1 MRVTGLFAWVEYNN
15 TRSIVLLLGFVLLM
29 QPLAAIALAL
39 PLIYADAAHA
49 PWFHWGGYAVRYV
62 PVVTLAAG
70 VAFALQ
76 MWWHTKTVRRAM
88 GFRFV
93 DDADEPRLCALVE
106 PLAITAGL
114 PTPYVGV
121 IDTPA
126 MNAFACGV
134 TAQSAV
140 VVFTRG
146 LIDGLDD
153 DELSSVIAHELMHI
167 RNGDARLNAAANAF
181 LRNMTFLERFGGWKP
196 RRYREVAF
204 TLMIPALFVVY
215 VTIALLS
222 QLCLRLGFVSRLLI
236 SASREFIA
244 DAEAVRL
251 TQHPSALLSAL
262 QRIQGNSAIFGLPL
276 EQDAMMFDGAAQGRL
291 ATHPRIADRI
301 QAIIAVTG
309 QMALDARPRRDT
321 RAPAG
326 AWSGGFGR
334 ALPAAANMA
343 AWEHI
348 AVTGRAPGTHTLR
361 AFRDSGD
368 HRLILGLRWDIAVIM
383 VATFLT
389 AVTINRG
396 NLGGVL
402 GQMTHLLGQSGADM
416 AAIASQS
423 TACRMAGLH
432 ALAGAKTSDDACQR
446 MGPSIE
452 RLMPQLA
459 LHDRRNDRLFTETEQ
474 ATLTPSGEDSPS
486 GLQSLGQGG
495 FMSGG
500 PRAATRP
507 GGPATDLA
515 PSYPVPVHEAW
526 LRLSQGSLGAFIRD
540 RHCGILVH
548 VHQTAVVDQNVTW
561 SITSE
566 GVEQIRLAATV
577 AADGPKA
584 TRVTLTIEDA
594 EKTVLWTDSRQPEL
608 GPWPVAMRPA
618 LMPPLRPFVAE
629 AMTAMLEQRAF
640 DPKRVVPPA
649 GGDESARWTGDVCGS
664 HRTQLETAG
673 RHLSI
678 HDDPG
683 AL

>member
-29 QPLAAIALAL
+29 QPLAAIFLTL
-39 PLIYADAAHA
+39 PLITADLAHA
-49 PWFHWGGYAVRYV
+49 PWYHWSGYAARYV

-70 VAFALQ
+70 AAFAMQ

-106 PLAITAGL
+106 PLAIAAGL

-121 IDTPA
+121 IDSPA

-167 RNGDARLNAAANAF
+167 RHGDARLNAAANAF

-196 RRYREVAF
+196 RRYREVAP

-251 TQHPSALLSAL
+251 TQHPSALVSAL
-262 QRIQGNSAIFGLPL
+262 RRIQGNSAIFGLPL

-291 ATHPRIADRI
+291 ATHPGIADRI
-301 QAIIAVTG
+301 QAIVAVTG

-326 AWSGGFGR
+326 AWSSGVGH
-334 ALPAAANMA
+334 AAPAAAEMA
-343 AWEHI
+343 AWERA
-348 AVTGRAPGTHTLR
+348 AVTGRAPSGQALR
-361 AFRDSGD
+361 AFRHAGD
-368 HRLILGLRWDIAVIM
+368 DRMILGLRWDIAVIM

-402 GQMTHLLGQSGADM
+402 GQMGHVFGASGAE
-416 AAIASQS
+416 
-423 TACRMAGLH
+423 MAGL
-432 ALAGAKTSDDACQR
+432 ASQNAACQIAGLRKLAGAQVSDDVCTR
-446 MGPSIE
+446 MEPSIA
-452 RLMPQLA
+452 RLVAKLA
-459 LHDRRNDRLFTETEQ
+459 IHDSRNDRLFTAAEQ
-474 ATLTPSGEDSPS
+474 ATLIPSGDNGAS
-486 GLQSLGQGG
+486 GLQSMAQGG
-495 FMSGG
+495 FTIGR
-500 PRAATRP
+500 PRGATRP
-507 GGPATDLA
+507 AGPATDLA
-515 PSYPVPVHEAW
+515 PSYPMPVHEAW

-548 VHQTAVVDQNVTW
+548 VHVSAVTDRNVTW

-566 GVEQIRLAATV
+566 TVEQIRFTATL
-577 AADGPKA
+577 AADGPDA
-584 TRVTLTIEDA
+584 TRVTLAIADS
-594 EKTVLWTDSRQPEL
+594 EKTLLWSEAHRPDLAPY
-608 GPWPVAMRPA
+608 PVAMRPA
-618 LMPPLRPFVAE
+618 LMPPLRPYFVE
-629 AMTAMLEQRAF
+629 AITALLEQRPY

-649 GGDESARWTGDVCGS
+649 GEGLSARWTGNVCAS

-673 RHLSI
+673 RRLSI

-683 AL
+683 KL